1 MTHRFANILSCA
13 NVQGL
18 LHLTMHLVTR
28 SRLRTH
34 QEISELRSALQE
46 AVQVTSASL
55 LQLRRAGRL
64 AHADAEVI
72 EINDDDD
79 NDDDDVDDDIV
90 CLGTRKT
97 EFAYAYADIDDRNVR
112 DNRTGSCVWYASPLC
127 ASSPI

>member
-1 MTHRFANILSCA
+1 M
-13 NVQGL
+13 
-18 LHLTMHLVTR
+18 
-28 SRLRTH
+28 
-34 QEISELRSALQE
+34 
-46 AVQVTSASL
+46 TSASL

-64 AHADAEVI
+64 AHADADVI

-79 NDDDDVDDDIV
+79 VDDVDDDIV

-97 EFAYAYADIDDRNVR
+97 EFAYAYADIDDRSVR

>member
-1 MTHRFANILSCA
+1 M
-13 NVQGL
+13 
-18 LHLTMHLVTR
+18 
-28 SRLRTH
+28 
-34 QEISELRSALQE
+34 
-46 AVQVTSASL
+46 TSASL

-79 NDDDDVDDDIV
+79 NDDVDDVDDDIV

-97 EFAYAYADIDDRNVR
+97 EFAYAYADIDDCSVR
-112 DNRTGSCVWYASPLC
+112 DNRTGSYVWYASSLC